1 MAAVVAATAET
12 WLIKDLRN
20 YKMMLRKLFSGV
32 PVTAL
37 LTMALATGGLTLTGC
52 DVDVQEP
59 GPLEE
64 VTDSDGLEVEVD

>member
-1 MAAVVAATAET
+1 
-12 WLIKDLRN
+12 
-20 YKMMLRKLFSGV
+20 MMLRKLFSGV